1 MSDYLVS
8 ESRVIAA
15 DPQAI
20 FDIVADPAM
29 HPVMDGSGTVQAVQE
44 SAPPRLEL
52 GATFGMDMKLG
63 APYKITNEVVEFEE
77 GRRIAWK
84 HFNGHVWRYLFE
96 PVDGGTKVTEQSG
109 TPGTSSTASPSR
121 SPASRSATA
130 RASWPPWRSWT
141 SWRRPPRPDQ
151 RSRAPCARCEDRWI
165 PDPSLGGPA
174 CRFAAP

>member
-77 GRRIAWK
+77 GRRIAWR
-84 HFNGHVWRYLFE
+84 HFNGHLWRYLFE
-96 PVDGGTKVTEQSG
+96 PVDGGTKVTEQWD
-109 TPGTSSTASPSR
+109 ARRVWNKLALRVARFPSR
-121 SPASRSATA
+121 NRAGILATLEKLDRLA
-130 RASWPPWRSWT
+130 VE
-141 SWRRPPRPDQ
+141 RR
-151 RSRAPCARCEDRWI
+151 
-165 PDPSLGGPA
+165 
-174 CRFAAP
+174 